1 MSDIRGLSI
10 KQPWAYAII
19 HLGKDIE
26 NRTWRMNYRGW
37 LAIHASKTV
46 DDCLG
51 TLPDGSKVSLDMTN
65 TRGAIIGIVRVIDC
79 VTEHSSVWFE
89 GPFGL
94 VLEYPTPIKP
104 IEYRGSLGFWDVDHF
119 VAEELK
125 EAVKV
130 RHGIVI

>member
-1 MSDIRGLSI
+1 
-10 KQPWAYAII
+10 
-19 HLGKDIE
+19 
-26 NRTWRMNYRGW
+26 
-37 LAIHASKTV
+37 
-46 DDCLG
+46 
-51 TLPDGSKVSLDMTN
+51 MTN